1 MSKYRIYHTESGTWV
16 SDIHVNYGVHEHDEP
31 FIADIEFVSEDE
43 KEFSKVFEDTTYTRL
58 SESLLSHHGLKRL
71 YESRE
76 DYMFYSNE
84 LGAWLTSV
92 VSDSHRYGFTFNG
105 EEEAPLME
113 FKADKNYAIT
123 ISDSIK
129 TKWLK
134 ENTKLEAVRV
144 DE

>member
-1 MSKYRIYHTESGTWV
+1 M

-43 KEFSKVFEDTTYTRL
+43 KEFSKVFEDTTYSRL

-71 YESRE
+71 YESRKA
-76 DYMFYSNE
+76 YMFYSNE
-84 LGAWLTSV
+84 LHAWLTSAI
-92 VSDSHRYGFTFNG
+92 SDSHRYGFTFNG

-113 FKADKNYAIT
+113 FKADKNYAIA